1 MVLLPLILLVLTA
14 LQLRWAEILQ
24 IISSQRVIAS
34 LILSFEMA
42 AIATLINVIFGFLLA
57 WSLVRYD
64 FPGKNIINALVDL
77 PFALP
82 TAVAGIALASLYAP
96 SGLLGQWLNYL
107 EIQLAYGL
115 SHFISLDIVRKI
127 IIFICYFFNLWKICL
142 TDRTTFTFYI

>member
-1 MVLLPLILLVLTA
+1 MKTVLPGFKRSMFVTLAWLGSMVLLPLILLVLTA

-64 FPGKNIINALVDL
+64 FPGK
-77 PFALP
+77 
-82 TAVAGIALASLYAP
+82 
-96 SGLLGQWLNYL
+96 
-107 EIQLAYGL
+107 
-115 SHFISLDIVRKI
+115 ISSMR
-127 IIFICYFFNLWKICL
+127 
-142 TDRTTFTFYI
+142 